1 MTKVAFFIPQ
11 AVELLDL
18 AGPIQVFR
26 EAKFHGLEISM
37 EYLSIHTK
45 MVSSVGLT
53 IGGMKPYQKTIFKK
67 GDFLIIA
74 GFDVDR
80 LERNEAEEEALFVW
94 LRKQYVLGV
103 NICSVCTGAFV
114 LGAAGLLNGMECTT
128 HWRSTDLLKQMYPQA
143 KVLDDRLFVK
153 SDNIYTSAGI
163 SAGIDLALFIVEEL
177 KDALL
182 VYKVTRGLVLY
193 HRRGEKH
200 HQQSIYLSFRNH
212 INPKIHQIQDY
223 LVDNLAKEK
232 SIELLAEI
240 VGMSERNLGRVFK
253 EATGLTVMEYI
264 TKLRVEHAK
273 MLRNNASYT
282 LKYIAA
288 ECGLKSERQL
298 QRILKTAKYENDP

>member
-11 AVELLDL
+11 AVNLLDL
-18 AGPIQVFR
+18 AGPIQVFK

-37 EYLSIHTK
+37 EYLSFQTE

-53 IGGMKPYQKTIFKK
+53 VGGIQSFQNSELTK

-74 GFDVDR
+74 GFDGDG
-80 LERNEAEEEALFVW
+80 LIRNQAVEDEVFAW
-94 LRKQYVLGV
+94 LRKKYAHGV
-103 NICSVCTGAFV
+103 NMCSVCTGAFV

-128 HWRSTDLLKQMYPQA
+128 HWRSIDLLKQLYPQA

-153 SDNIYTSAGI
+153 SGNIYTSAGI
-163 SAGIDLALFIVEEL
+163 SAGIDLALFILEEL

-182 VYKVTRGLVLY
+182 VYKVARGLVLY
-193 HRRGEKH
+193 HRRSEKH

-223 LVDNLAKEK
+223 LIDNLAQENTIEK
-232 SIELLAEI
+232 LAEI
-240 VGMSERNLGRVFK
+240 VGMSERNLSRVFK
-253 EATGLTVMEYI
+253 ETTGLTVLEYI
-264 TKLRVEHAK
+264 TKLRIEHSK

-282 LKYIAA
+282 VKYIAA
-288 ECGLKSERQL
+288 ECGFKSERQL
-298 QRILKTAKYENDP
+298 QRILKT